1 MRIAACHSHLNG
13 LEFLEARK
21 PELLAEIRLVVAGID
36 AAACRTKISKEK
48 TKLGKKVY
56 SPREMNKAFDVGFGQ
71 HQWKAVQTTYW
82 VCEDARTN
90 RKVMDLEPPQQ
101 KAEILLAGFIPY
113 QSRNQTDFVKERVAV
128 EVQLGKYAF
137 IAYDLFVKHVAF
149 YVADKIDVGVE
160 IMPMKCLQSEMSSG
174 PGYYEAELYNLIR
187 EGRGVPPVPLVMFGI
202 APDD

>member
-1 MRIAACHSHLNG
+1 MQIAASYSHLNG

-21 PELLAEIRLVVAGID
+21 PKLLVEIREVVAGID
-36 AAACRTKISKEK
+36 VEACRTKVSKEK
-48 TKLGKKVY
+48 RKLEKRLY
-56 SPREMNKAFDVGFGQ
+56 SPRDMNKAFEAGFES
-71 HQWKAVQTTYW
+71 HQWKSVQATYW

-90 RKVMDLEPPQQ
+90 RKVMDLPSSEQ
-101 KAEILLAGFIPY
+101 KAAIVNAGFTPY
-113 QSRNQTDFVKERVAV
+113 PSRNQTDFVKERVAV

-137 IAYDLFVKHVAF
+137 IAYDLFVKHMAF

-160 IMPMKCLQSEMSSG
+160 IVPMKRLQEEMSSG